1 MKCLKIENIRIR
13 LFSKDLCDKMKVYNY
28 LFVYKADAIRNAK
41 KSFSI
46 IYLPIKFLEYDL
58 NIEYVCY
65 EENAL

>member
-1 MKCLKIENIRIR
+1 
-13 LFSKDLCDKMKVYNY
+13 MKVYNY
-28 LFVYKADAIRNAK
+28 LFVYKGDAIRNAK

>member
-1 MKCLKIENIRIR
+1 
-13 LFSKDLCDKMKVYNY
+13 MKVYNY
-28 LFVYKADAIRNAK
+28 LFVSKADAK